1 MRVHATAPDQERCR
15 KFLANLI
22 SGEQTKP
29 CARRHLYGN
38 EDEIRKREIERAKKR
53 RIGTSRTEAI
63 RERRRPLQ
71 LTGGCEQ
78 GLNGG
83 SEPLA
88 ETGKITV
95 LKGVRLAIALL
106 LNCSQLA

>member
-1 MRVHATAPDQERCR
+1 MPGAIFTATKTRFGKGKSNVP
-15 KFLANLI
+15 
-22 SGEQTKP
+22 
-29 CARRHLYGN
+29 
-38 EDEIRKREIERAKKR
+38 KRGRR

-78 GLNGG
+78 GWNGG
-83 SEPLA
+83 SESLA